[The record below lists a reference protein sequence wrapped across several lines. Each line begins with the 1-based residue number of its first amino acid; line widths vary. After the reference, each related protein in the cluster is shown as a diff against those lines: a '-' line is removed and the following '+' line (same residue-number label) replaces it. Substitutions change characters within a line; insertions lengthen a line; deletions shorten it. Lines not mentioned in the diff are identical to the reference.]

1 MPQGFDLRAAFLLAA
16 AGLAV
21 TPAHAA
27 APRPA
32 GELLRAIRHLPVAG
46 SVLYVAAHPDDENTR
61 LIAWLVGQRG
71 LRTTYLSMTRGGGG
85 QNLIG
90 TEQAAHLGVVRT
102 GELLAAR
109 SVDGADQRFTRARDF
124 GYSKGPDETLAT
136 WDQAA
141 ILRDV
146 VFTVR
151 AERPDVIITRFE
163 PTGPN
168 HGHHTASAIL
178 AAEAFQKA
186 ADPAF
191 DPGPLP
197 AWQAD
202 RLVHNQSHWRITPET
217 DTSGWL
223 SLDVGAFDPLIG
235 RSYSEVAALSRSM
248 HKSQGFGSAPQIGPQ
263 IEYFTPVAGTPIQ
276 VGADLFAGLDL
287 TLARFPG
294 SEPLLK
300 TLAELARS
308 FDATAPHASLPLL
321 ARAYT
326 QAGAL
331 PDALWRARKQAEI
344 ARLMVDCAGPLA
356 HRPRRAARRP
366 ARGQPSRSP
375 SPW

>member
-1 MPQGFDLRAAFLLAA
+1 M
-16 AGLAV
+16 
-21 TPAHAA
+21 
-27 APRPA
+27 
-32 GELLRAIRHLPVAG
+32 
-46 SVLYVAAHPDDENTR
+46 
-61 LIAWLVGQRG
+61 
-71 LRTTYLSMTRGGGG
+71 
-85 QNLIG
+85 
-90 TEQAAHLGVVRT
+90 
-102 GELLAAR
+102 
-109 SVDGADQRFTRARDF
+109 
-124 GYSKGPDETLAT
+124 
-136 WDQAA
+136 
-141 ILRDV
+141 
-146 VFTVR
+146 FTVR

-326 QAGAL
+326 QAWGRCPTPCGARASRPRSPASWWTAPWPWLIARAEQLAVLVRGAL
-331 PDALWRARKQAEI
+331 SGHPHPGEPLPCRRGAGGRLARG
-344 ARLMVDCAGPLA
+344 RGGR
-356 HRPRRAARRP
+356 RPRPAAARR
-366 ARGQPSRSP
+366 RGHPHATPGDQSDRPVSVPFWLRQLHRRRLRAAGRRGP
-375 SPW
+375 